1 MVQPLMR
8 AEPPASAGAPQK
20 AELSVEMATTK
31 KDKEKVYRFRYQIYV
46 EEMRKIITAVDH
58 RRRLLRD
65 DMDDWGDLFYARAG
79 SEIIGTVR
87 LHVGGKDDFPTGL
100 QEAFLMDRFD
110 KFPGDKNQPARMSFV
125 SKAMVDPR
133 YRGSQ
138 AFYLLNSVY
147 YDAVRRQDVQFHFC
161 GGAANMVAMYEQL
174 GYRRYKS
181 NFPVLDYGYMI
192 PMVHITQDIDH
203 LRRVRSPLWRN
214 ARKLENSPAAA
225 EWFAGQFPE
234 ASRYINRQLITKEDI
249 WQLLVGKLGRPLDK
263 AVTLFRGMSEAEALT
278 CADATH
284 IVLCEA
290 GDAIINPTD
299 VCNEIFVIMSG
310 VLSVRRQLTERRSS
324 VAILRPGQ
332 VYGDKA
338 FVAHGRQNTTVVAQ
352 TDTELLVLPRHAL
365 ERLETQHPAIAAKLL
380 YNMGVR
386 TARKYA

>member
-1 MVQPLMR
+1 
-8 AEPPASAGAPQK
+8 
-20 AELSVEMATTK
+20 MATTK

-46 EEMRKIITAVDH
+46 EEMRKLITKVDH
-58 RRRLLRD
+58 RSRLLRD
-65 DMDDWGDLFYARAG
+65 DMDDWGDLFFVRAG

-87 LHVGGKDDFPTGL
+87 LHVGVKSDFPIAL

-110 KFPGDKNQPARMSFV
+110 MFPGEESRPARMSFV

-147 YDAVRRQDVQFHFC
+147 YDAVRRQAVQFHFC

-181 NFPVLDYGYMI
+181 NFPVPDYGYMV

-278 CADATH
+278 CADAAH

-310 VLSVRRQLTERRSS
+310 VLSVRRQLTDRRSS

-338 FVAHGRQNTTVVAQ
+338 FIAHGRQNTTVVAQ

-365 ERLETQHPAIAAKLL
+365 ERLETQHPAVAAKLL
-380 YNMGVR
+380 HNIGAR
-386 TARKYA
+386 AARKYA